1 MPQGPRPRIC
11 PTTPFLPTA
20 QGGPCGAAVLRER
33 PAAMTQPDL
42 AGSIHCAHLGKVSSP
57 CRAPLSSRRYQAT
70 ERLCPRFPPGEATT
84 VSQGFRVP

>member
-20 QGGPCGAAVLRER
+20 QGGPCGAAVLREC